1 MKKILHIL
9 VLTVLASPLMAQ
21 SYRIDQTESN
31 KRAPLQSGALGKNII
46 SLMPMQIMAMNLD
59 DDGPDFTVGLSY
71 ERIFNNELI
80 SFRLPLS
87 ISLTKPNYYYLMPTL
102 KLFPKKQ
109 GIVKFAVGPQFLFAY
124 GNDEYVRYVNSPS
137 GGYSQTVEDVRKQ
150 FGFLINNNVNFTF
163 SRNVYLALDYS
174 LGIKYYDN
182 FPNEYNSFSP
192 FGSESNI
199 APVFQLNFNM
209 GVRF

>member
-1 MKKILHIL
+1 MNKILHIL
-9 VLTVLASPLMAQ
+9 VFTLLVSPLMAQ

-46 SLMPMQIMAMNLD
+46 SFTPMQIMSMNLE

-80 SFRLPLS
+80 SVRLPLS
-87 ISLTKPNYYYLMPTL
+87 ISLTQPNFYYFMPTL
-102 KLFPKKQ
+102 KIYPKKQ

-163 SRNVYLALDYS
+163 SRNVFLALDYS
-174 LGIKYYDN
+174 LGLKYYDN
-182 FPNEYNSFSP
+182 FPADFNSLSP

-199 APVFQLNFNM
+199 TPVFQLNFNL

>member
-1 MKKILHIL
+1 MKNILRIL
-9 VLTVLASPLMAQ
+9 VLTVLVSPVMAQ

-31 KRAPLQSGALGKNII
+31 KRAPLQSEALGKNII
-46 SLMPMQIMAMNLD
+46 SLMPMQMMVMDLE

-80 SFRLPLS
+80 SFRLPFS
-87 ISLTKPNYYYLMPTL
+87 VSLFKPNFYYLMPTL
-102 KLFPKKQ
+102 KIYPKKQ
-109 GIVKFAVGPQFLFAY
+109 GIVKFALGPQFLFAY
-124 GNDEYVRYVNSPS
+124 GKDEYSRYLNSPS
-137 GGYSQTVEDVRKQ
+137 GGYWETVEEVRKQ

-182 FPNEYNSFSP
+182 FPNEYNSFFP
-192 FGSESNI
+192 FGGESNI
-199 APVFQLNFNM
+199 TPVFQLNFNM